1 MYPWRRNHDK
11 LVQEGCN
18 KHGKGEKEE
27 RETRGETT
35 KSASKRAETYKVDA
49 VLQPEQQYKSY

>member
-11 LVQEGCN
+11 PVQEGCSQP
-18 KHGKGEKEE
+18 GKGEEE
-27 RETRGETT
+27 RETGGETT
-35 KSASKRAETYKVDA
+35 KSAGKRAETYKVDA